1 MRRWF
6 IISPFEGLPARRKC
20 SIHKRMTFFSRLSLT
35 ADERLVNKKSL
46 LKTGDLRSLTER
58 GHSGGHAPAHAKS

>member
-1 MRRWF
+1 
-6 IISPFEGLPARRKC
+6 
-20 SIHKRMTFFSRLSLT
+20 MTFFSRLSLT

-58 GHSGGHAPAHAKS
+58 GH